1 MMRRTIH
8 TYIVIV
14 FTIVGT
20 VVFNGCEDPIPTD
33 LYVEQTLIEALL
45 TVNQPVEGVLISRST
60 PIADTFRFED
70 SFVRDAQVMI
80 YSDKDTMR
88 LVYRQGRFSS
98 EYYCPD
104 TTKIVQPLTR
114 YNLRVQMQDG
124 RVFTSAMT
132 TPSPFVWK
140 QKLPDILQFPK
151 DTNNL
156 QRPDFNVFT
165 SWEPPQNQNDFVLR
179 LRCLDTLEYG
189 KYLNPPTEER
199 NRRVFRFFENT
210 RSARYRNTAQYI
222 FLGNATA
229 SPVAWLAFKWY
240 GKQEVSV
247 LVPESN
253 YLRWFK
259 QRFGGNTFN
268 PLLTNIEGGA
278 IGAFG
283 AASEI
288 KHEIFILK
296 NQR

>member
-45 TVNQPVEGVLISRST
+45 TVNKPVEGVLISRSN
-60 PIADTFRFED
+60 PIADTFKFENT
-70 SFVRDAQVMI
+70 FIRDAQVMI
-80 YSDKDTMR
+80 YSNTDTMQ
-88 LVYRQGRFSS
+88 LAYRQGRFSS

-124 RVFTSAMT
+124 RVFTSAIT

-140 QKLPDILQFPK
+140 QKLPAILQFPK

-247 LVPESN
+247 LAPESN